1 MLPRT
6 GSHLPAWRQQVAP
19 WIMACVRLAVGWFVT
34 RYQLQAL
41 VVEPTLLGTVAAT
54 WTRWGLAALL
64 VLGALLFAWPR
75 SYLLGAAVLIAAF
88 LAFEWLWRALGM
100 SAGPMILY
108 SSALVAVLAIGEWA
122 VRRVQRRVYAARLP

>member
-34 RYQLQAL
+34 RYQLGVLLDESTPFADVAPWLRRGLAGLL
-41 VVEPTLLGTVAAT
+41 VV
-54 WTRWGLAALL
+54 
-64 VLGALLFAWPR
+64 GALLFAWPR
-75 SYLLGAAVLIAAF
+75 SYLLGAALLVAGF
-88 LAFEWLWRALGM
+88 LAFEWLWRLLGL
-100 SAGPMILY
+100 SVGPMILY